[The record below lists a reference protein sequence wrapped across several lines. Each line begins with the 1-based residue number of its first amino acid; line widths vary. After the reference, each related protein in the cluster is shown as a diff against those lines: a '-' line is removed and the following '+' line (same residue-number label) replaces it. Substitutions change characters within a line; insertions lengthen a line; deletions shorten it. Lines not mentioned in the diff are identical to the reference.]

1 MIYTKKLFLFLF
13 LIINPITSVYATCI
27 GNTTKSTC
35 EAASPA
41 FSGDGDCNPWGGLVS
56 SSSTPVCVFNTSNSS
71 CCKQVGCVLNAYY
84 NGTNCVC
91 NNTYYY
97 DSPSNT
103 CKSCP
108 TCTVINGSATPYT
121 ANNHCAYN
129 ITCQPGYE
137 VTFDRCSDFQA
148 ATCSPATYG
157 ITLNDSANGGSGGMG
172 IVREVY
178 GTKWVDVNDNEVTHV
193 TIPVKSNYIFTG
205 YYLAGNEIKIP
216 ANGLLPVNTTFENPT
231 TLYANFEECPTIAG
245 TNGTVYQIVSNNT
258 CGSGGYYIV
267 CNAGFQNTSNYDE
280 SHPSASSSLSCST
293 CSAGYYCPGG
303 TRQQCPSHTTS
314 YAGADESTDC
324 HAAPGYYKQTPTSSV
339 TPCTGG
345 MTSDEAST
353 SLTNCYY
360 KGGASGTK
368 QIGRAH
374 V

>member
-1 MIYTKKLFLFLF
+1 MLSIQNELQASC
-13 LIINPITSVYATCI
+13 SVS
-27 GNTTKSTC
+27 GSTC
-35 EAASPA
+35 SGSPELSDA
-41 FSGDGDCNPWGGLVS
+41 YCNPWDGLVNKPPENYS
-56 SSSTPVCVFNTSNSS
+56 DICVFNTSNSS
-71 CCKQVGCVLNAYY
+71 CCKQVGCVANAHYTST
-84 NGTNCVC
+84 GGGCVC

-148 ATCSPATYG
+148 ATCSGATYG

-172 IVREVY
+172 IVREIY
-178 GTKWVDVNDNEVTHV
+178 GTRWVDVNDNEVTHV
-193 TIPVKSNYIFTG
+193 TIPVKSSYIFTG
-205 YYLAGNEIKIP
+205 YYSGGNEIKIP

-345 MTSDEAST
+345 MTSDEAAT

-368 QIGRAH
+368 LCGSNGCLHLPINIGN
-374 V
+374 

>member
-1 MIYTKKLFLFLF
+1 MPVYALNCSTYPDNVISACSVNTS
-13 LIINPITSVYATCI
+13 ITSLFGTGFTESSIYQTSSGTSPCCLRDCI
-27 GNTTKSTC
+27 N
-35 EAASPA
+35 
-41 FSGDGDCNPWGGLVS
+41 
-56 SSSTPVCVFNTSNSS
+56 
-71 CCKQVGCVLNAYY
+71 NANF

-97 DSPSNT
+97 NSYSNT
-103 CKSCP
+103 CDLCSDCGVSNGIAVKSTINNSCFYTI
-108 TCTVINGSATPYT
+108 TCNTGFELLDS
-121 ANNHCAYN
+121 NNHCSSSLYAVC
-129 ITCQPGYE
+129 TG
-137 VTFDRCSDFQA
+137 
-148 ATCSPATYG
+148 ATYG

-193 TIPVKSNYIFTG
+193 TIPVKSSYIFTG

-345 MTSDEAST
+345 MTSNEAAT

-368 QIGRAH
+368 LCGSNGCLHLPINIGY
-374 V
+374 